1 MYLNPKKDEVESKE
15 GKIFK
20 RHLKVNSVTHPVLK
34 EDDWS
39 RKSHSSPIKGYR
51 RFSGEETNNIEVK
64 SPRISCIFQNKDI
77 DFFMLVT
84 LCSKNCNFESMGK

>member
-1 MYLNPKKDEVESKE
+1 MYTNPKKDEIESKE
-15 GKIFK
+15 GKLFK

-51 RFSGEETNNIEVK
+51 RFSGEETNNSEVK
-64 SPRISCIFQNKDI
+64 KTHSSPAYFKTKKSIFYTRDI
-77 DFFMLVT
+77 VLKE
-84 LCSKNCNFESMGK
+84 LQL